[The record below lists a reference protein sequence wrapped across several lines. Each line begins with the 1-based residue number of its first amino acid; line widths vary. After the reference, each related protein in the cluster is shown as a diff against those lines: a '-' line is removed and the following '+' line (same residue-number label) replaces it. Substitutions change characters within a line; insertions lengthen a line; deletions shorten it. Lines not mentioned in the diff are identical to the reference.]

1 MFAGMECCFE
11 FGSGMRVSHHPEGK
25 VSECAVVR
33 EGKERG
39 KKGSRFALPNVL
51 HIYLG

>member
-25 VSECAVVR
+25 VSKCAVVGDGEWDR
-33 EGKERG
+33 E
-39 KKGSRFALPNVL
+39 
-51 HIYLG
+51 